1 MGRMKLKV
9 LVVEDSRTV
18 RHMLVH
24 LINQTADMMVVGE
37 AGDGSEALDLTTKL
51 GPDVIL
57 MDVVMPH
64 MDGLEATR
72 QIMQTRP
79 TPIVLISAT
88 LGSSETEIAFK
99 AIKAGALTVL
109 PKPSASGGAQET
121 ASLLSTVRAMAGV
134 RVIHHWDNTQPYRT
148 LPLAPSGT
156 SKPRIVAIAAS
167 TGGPAALS
175 EIIWHLPI
183 SFTLPIVIVQHITA
197 DFVPS
202 LVGWL
207 NHVSKNPV
215 KIACHGE
222 TAMPGVIYVAPGDD
236 HLFLTKRQTFVV
248 GPSPKVMQF
257 MPSADIML
265 ESVAQSYGAQAIG
278 IVLTGMG
285 DDGAHGLQAMRR
297 TGAITIAQDEAS
309 SVVFGMP
316 GEAIRL
322 GAAHHVLPLSKIAPT
337 LASLCS

>member
-1 MGRMKLKV
+1 MGHMKLKV

-18 RHMLVH
+18 RHMLVS
-24 LINQTADMMVVGE
+24 LINQTADMLVVGE
-37 AGDGSEALDLTTKL
+37 ASDGSEALDQVTKL

-57 MDVVMPH
+57 MDVVMPK

-88 LGSSETEIAFK
+88 LGSSETELAFK

-109 PKPSASGGAQET
+109 PKPSASNTPQEIS
-121 ASLLSTVRAMAGV
+121 SLLSTVRGMAGV
-134 RVIHHWDNTQPYRT
+134 RVIHHWDSSQPYRT
-148 LPLAPSGT
+148 LPLAPVGKN
-156 SKPRIVAIAAS
+156 KPRIVAIASS

-175 EIIWHLPI
+175 EIIWHLPDN
-183 SFTLPIVIVQHITA
+183 FRLPIVIVQHITA

-215 KIACHGE
+215 QIARHGE
-222 TAMPGVIYVAPGDD
+222 PVLPGVIYVAPGDN
-236 HLFLTKRQTFVV
+236 HLFLSKKQTFVV
-248 GPSPKVMQF
+248 GPSPKVMPF

-265 ESVAQSYGAQAIG
+265 ESVAQSYGSQAIG

-285 DDGAHGLQAMRR
+285 DDGAHGLYAMRR
-297 TGAITIAQDEAS
+297 AGAITVAQDEAT

-322 GAAHHVLPLSKIAPT
+322 GAAHHILPLPKIAPI
-337 LASLCS
+337 LASLCT

>member
-1 MGRMKLKV
+1 MKLKV

-18 RHMLVH
+18 RHMLVS
-24 LINQTADMMVVGE
+24 LINQSADMQVIGE
-37 AGDGSEALDLTTKL
+37 GSDGSEALDLTTKL

-57 MDVVMPH
+57 MDVVMPK

-88 LGSSETEIAFK
+88 LGSDETEIAFK

-109 PKPSASGGAQET
+109 QKPSVSGGIFET
-121 ASLLSTVRAMAGV
+121 NSLLSTVRAMAGV
-134 RVIHHWDNTQPYRT
+134 HVIHHWDNSQPYRT
-148 LPLAPSGT
+148 LPLKPVSQ
-156 SKPRIVAIAAS
+156 SKPQIVAIAAS

-175 EIIWHLPI
+175 EIIWHLPVNF
-183 SFTLPIVIVQHITA
+183 SLPIVIVQHITA

-207 NHVSKNPV
+207 NHVSKNKV
-215 KIACHGE
+215 QIARHGE
-222 TAMPGVIYVAPGDD
+222 AVLPGVIYVAPGDN
-236 HLFLTKRQTFVV
+236 HLFLSKRQTFIV

-265 ESVAQSYGAQAIG
+265 ESVAESYCEKAIG

-297 TGAITIAQDEAS
+297 AGAITIAQDEAS